1 MQNNAKIKFKF
12 ELGIL
17 PNGKQMQ
24 LSING
29 DKIPVDGL
37 KNYEHE
43 MEVQLPCNINLLFS
57 GKDSNTDTIVSE
69 SGDILHDSYVKVNS
83 ITLDGH
89 KFTNEIHKMI
99 YLVTNSGDVVNSNY
113 IGFNGVV
120 NLELS
125 EVSVFRQVMRW
136 R

>member
-17 PNGKQMQ
+17 PNGKQMHV
-24 LSING
+24 LIDG
-29 DKIPVDGL
+29 DTVPVNGL
-37 KNYEHE
+37 KSYEHE
-43 MEVQLPCNINLLFS
+43 MEVQLPCNINLVFS

-69 SGDILHDSYVKVNS
+69 SGDILHDSYVKLKA

-89 KFTNEIHKMI
+89 KVTNDLHKI
-99 YLVTNSGDVVNSNY
+99 ISLVTDSGNIVNSNY

-125 EVSVFRQVMRW
+125 EINVFRQVMRW